1 MRDMMA
7 GAAARVRSLWHGLRR
22 REDVE
27 ADMVEEF
34 HHHLALRAEDLVRS
48 GLTPAEAARRAR
60 IEFGHLEGHREDA
73 RASRGIAF
81 LDRIGFSWLDVKLG
95 ARMLRKYPGL
105 SIVSVLGMAVAI
117 AVGAGFFAFIS
128 SMLDPTLPLPKGE
141 SIVYLQN
148 STNNPGNPERRVLFD
163 YGVWRDE
170 LESVHDL
177 SAFTIDSRTLMVPG
191 GAIEPVS
198 VVRMTASGFRVAGV
212 SPVLGRPIVEEDER
226 PGAPPV
232 LVIGYE
238 EWHNRFDADPG
249 VLGRTV
255 RLGSTVHTIVGV
267 MPQAFRFPINNRY
280 WIPLNVASV
289 PHGPVRGPLVHVFGR
304 LAGGA
309 TLEQAQTELTTV
321 GRRMAAAYPE
331 SHAQLRPMVLRYTHA
346 FFDIE
351 SPAMALAMHALRLVV
366 SLLLVVVAVNV
377 AILVY
382 ARTVARTGEIAVRS
396 ALGASRRRV
405 VTQLFAEALV
415 LSGTAAAIGLT
426 IAAAALVL
434 FRRLLQQ
441 SMGGELPFWWHPRLT
456 PGLVLYV
463 AGLAVL
469 AAVIVGVLP
478 ALKATG
484 RQLQAG
490 LQQISSRGSQMQL
503 GRTWTALIVTQVGI
517 AVAALPFTLFIAG
530 SALQRSTTQVAYP
543 ADEIVRGWLTLEGWR
558 DAATSEDTAQLAL
571 LDTRFRESASRL
583 FARLEA
589 EPSVAAVSFATGRYR
604 HLELEDNMSVATIP
618 AIANRVGGDHFAVH
632 RVQVESGRDF
642 TDAERRQGA
651 HVAIVDRVLAERIGQ
666 GSVLGTRI
674 RLAARPATRF
684 TEGAEAGPWL
694 EIVGVVPDFTLQS
707 DFDPE
712 DPQLYLPVPLEAAP
726 MDVNFSVRVR
736 GTAAGQ
742 LSRRLGEVAATV
754 DPALQLERV
763 RSAADID
770 RDVQLSLKYLALVVL
785 AVTASVLLLSAAG
798 MYAMMSFT
806 VARRRREIGIRSAL
820 GATPRRVLSGV
831 FARAAGQLGL
841 GVLVGLLISAAI
853 DRAVGGGPFVGKG
866 VLLLPGVAVL
876 MMLIGILAALGPARR
891 GLSVQPTEAL
901 QSE

>member
-1 MRDMMA
+1 MRDLMA

-22 REDVE
+22 RDDVE
-27 ADMVEEF
+27 ADMAEEF
-34 HHHLALRAEDLVRS
+34 RHHLELRAEDLVRS

-60 IEFGHLEGHREDA
+60 IEFGHVEGHREDA

-81 LDRIGFSWLDVKLG
+81 LDQTGFSWLDVKLG

-128 SMLDPTLPLPKGE
+128 SMLDPTLPLPAGE

-148 STNNPGNPERRVLFD
+148 STSNPGNPDRRVLFD
-163 YGVWRDE
+163 YGVWREE
-170 LESVHDL
+170 LESVRDV
-177 SAFTIDSRTLMVPG
+177 SAFTIDSRTLVVPR
-191 GAIEPVS
+191 GAIEPVT
-198 VVRMTASGFRVAGV
+198 VVRMSASGFRVAGV
-212 SPVLGRPIVEEDER
+212 SPLLGRPILEEDER
-226 PGAPPV
+226 AGAAPV

-238 EWHNRFDADPG
+238 EWHTRFDADPA
-249 VLGRTV
+249 VLGRNV

-267 MPQAFRFPINNRY
+267 MPEGFRFPISNRY
-280 WIPLNVASV
+280 WIPLNVASIA
-289 PHGPVRGPLVHVFGR
+289 HGPARGPSVHVFGR
-304 LAGGA
+304 LASGA
-309 TLEQAQTELTTV
+309 TLDQAQTELTTV

-331 SHAQLRPMVLRYTHA
+331 SHAQLRPVVLRYTHA

-351 SPAMALAMHALRLVV
+351 SPAMALAMHALKLVV
-366 SLLLVVVAVNV
+366 SLLLVVVAINV
-377 AILVY
+377 AVLVY

-415 LSGTAAAIGLT
+415 LSGTAAAIGL
-426 IAAAALVL
+426 AVAGGGLVL
-434 FRRLLQQ
+434 FRRFLQQ
-441 SMGGELPFWWHPRLT
+441 SIGGELPFWWDPRLT
-456 PGLVLYV
+456 PGLILYV
-463 AGLAVL
+463 TGLAVL

-478 ALKATG
+478 ALKVTG
-484 RQLQAG
+484 RQLQAN
-490 LQQISSRGSQMQL
+490 LQQISARGSQMQL

-558 DAATSEDTAQLAL
+558 DAATSEDTVQLAI
-571 LDTRFRESASRL
+571 LDARFRESAARL

-589 EPSVAAVSFATGRYR
+589 EPSVAAVSFATPRYTL
-604 HLELEDNMSVATIP
+604 LELEDGSQATVS
-618 AIANRVGGDHFAVH
+618 AIATRVGGDHFGVH
-632 RVQVESGRDF
+632 QVRVENGRDF

-651 HVAIVDRVLAERIGQ
+651 NVAIVDRVLAERIGQ
-666 GSVLGTRI
+666 GSAIGKRI
-674 RLAARPATRF
+674 RRAAIPASSF

-694 EIVGVVPDFTLQS
+694 EIVGVVPDFTLQP

-726 MDVNFSVRVR
+726 MDVNFSVRVH
-736 GTAAGQ
+736 GTEAAPF
-742 LSRRLGEVAATV
+742 SRRLGELAAGV
-754 DPALQLERV
+754 DPALQLDRV

-770 RDVQLSLKYLALVVL
+770 RDVQISLKYLALIVL

-841 GVLVGLLISAAI
+841 GILVGLLISAGI

-866 VLLLPGVAVL
+866 VLLLPGVALL
-876 MMLIGILAALGPARR
+876 MMLIGLLAALGPARR
-891 GLSVQPTEAL
+891 GLAVQPTEAL